1 MSGCRPGFIEEVTLR
16 NRSSGSS
23 ESVVLC
29 GDRATA
35 TFEDICNR
43 AIPALFCA
51 CWYAKR
57 VRNVAHIGRP
67 KRWSSW
73 RRSLGRS
80 RLRGWRDVTKNFAV
94 PAHSNVAHAWRLGAR
109 SRRNGAWRRR
119 SEQWIGL
126 RPPAIVELRSHVEH
140 GSDPVRPAS
149 QSDALAQPR
158 QITAAASPSQPI
170 ALQTPRLQ
178 ISISAPR
185 FGRPNSCRFCISY
198 IQTGRCERTTPP
210 RGI

>member
-1 MSGCRPGFIEEVTLR
+1 MPGTARPRPLRIFAIAQSRLLCVLVRKAGAQCGACRTPE
-16 NRSSGSS
+16 
-23 ESVVLC
+23 
-29 GDRATA
+29 
-35 TFEDICNR
+35 
-43 AIPALFCA
+43 
-51 CWYAKR
+51 
-57 VRNVAHIGRP
+57 
-67 KRWSSW
+67 RWSSW
-73 RRSLGRS
+73 RRLLGRS

-119 SEQWIGL
+119 SEQRIGL

-149 QSDALAQPR
+149 QSDAPAQPR

-170 ALQTPRLQ
+170 SLQTPGLQ

-185 FGRPNSCRFCISY
+185 FGRPNSCRFCVSY
-198 IQTGRCERTTPP
+198 IQTGHCERTTPP

>member
-1 MSGCRPGFIEEVTLR
+1 VRVGTQSGCAMWRISDAQSAGPRGGARL
-16 NRSSGSS
+16 
-23 ESVVLC
+23 VVHVC
-29 GDRATA
+29 AGGAT
-35 TFEDICNR
+35 
-43 AIPALFCA
+43 
-51 CWYAKR
+51 
-57 VRNVAHIGRP
+57 
-67 KRWSSW
+67 
-73 RRSLGRS
+73 S
-80 RLRGWRDVTKNFAV
+80 RKNFAV

-198 IQTGRCERTTPP
+198 IQTGHCERTTPP